1 MKQLDFIL
9 TQPMKAS
16 LQDFPVALFY
26 SAVRDVSKF
35 WVCVWN
41 PKVWNLF
48 FQKLIQGEIFLFAYL
63 IAALARLDRAEP
75 MNDAHYNV
83 TNYA

>member
-1 MKQLDFIL
+1 MFLNFESVYEIL
-9 TQPMKAS
+9 RCGT
-16 LQDFPVALFY
+16 LI
-26 SAVRDVSKF
+26 
-35 WVCVWN
+35 
-41 PKVWNLF
+41 F